1 MRHQSALLAVS
12 LFLLVEVPT
21 GLAQNTVIIQEEVA
35 VSRVLAG
42 HADIEITKAP
52 ADGVRVELCS
62 SGWRTV
68 LDSTKTDANGYF
80 FLNKPK
86 TGNLFYLRLSAP
98 GVNPYEL
105 RVRTSRKGTTEL
117 QIHLTN
123 AT

>member
-52 ADGVRVELCS
+52 ADPFLTPPKPMRMDIS
-62 SGWRTV
+62 S
-68 LDSTKTDANGYF
+68 
-80 FLNKPK
+80 
-86 TGNLFYLRLSAP
+86 
-98 GVNPYEL
+98 
-105 RVRTSRKGTTEL
+105 
-117 QIHLTN
+117 
-123 AT
+123 